1 MAGKTG
7 GATPVE
13 YSNSE
18 EIVSSIT
25 HGIGVGLGA
34 AGLIVLVTLAG
45 LAGDGWRVV
54 SFSIYGATLVL
65 LYLSSLLYHSVRT
78 PRAKRFFRYFD
89 HASIFLLIAG
99 TYTPFTLISLRGW
112 WGWALFALIWIMAIT
127 GIVLTFVLMDRS
139 RLLAGI
145 LYITMGW
152 LVIIAV
158 KPLLNAVPRAGVLWL
173 LAGGLAYTFG
183 VVFYLWKRLPFN
195 HAIWHLFV
203 MGGSLCHFFA
213 VYYGVLPFTAPIS

>member
-158 KPLLNAVPRAGVLWL
+158 KPLLNAVPRGGVLWL

-203 MGGSLCHFFA
+203 LAGSICHFCA
-213 VYYGVLPFTAPIS
+213 VYLYVLPA

>member
-127 GIVLTFVLMDRS
+127 GIVLTFVLMGRS

-203 MGGSLCHFFA
+203 LAGSICHFCA
-213 VYYGVLPFTAPIS
+213 VYLYVLPA

>member
-1 MAGKTG
+1 M
-7 GATPVE
+7 E

-18 EIVSSIT
+18 EVASSIT
-25 HGIGVGLGA
+25 HGIGMGLGV

-112 WGWALFALIWIMAIT
+112 WGWALFALIWIMAII
-127 GIVLTFVLMDRS
+127 GIVLTFVLMGRS

-158 KPLLNAVPRAGVLWL
+158 KPLLNAVPTGGVLWL

-203 MGGSLCHFFA
+203 LAGSICHFCA
-213 VYYGVLPFTAPIS
+213 VYFYVLPV

>member
-1 MAGKTG
+1 M
-7 GATPVE
+7 E

-18 EIVSSIT
+18 EVASSIT
-25 HGIGVGLGA
+25 HGIGMGLGV

-112 WGWALFALIWIMAIT
+112 WGWALFALIWIMAII
-127 GIVLTFVLMDRS
+127 GIVLTFVLMGRS

-152 LVIIAV
+152 LVIVAV
-158 KPLLNAVPRAGVLWL
+158 KPLLNAVPTGGVLWL

-203 MGGSLCHFFA
+203 LAGSICHFCA
-213 VYYGVLPFTAPIS
+213 VYFYVLPV

>member
-25 HGIGVGLGA
+25 HGVGVGLGA

-203 MGGSLCHFFA
+203 LAGSICHFCA
-213 VYYGVLPFTAPIS
+213 VYLYVLPA